1 MVLCFFFAMDDLL
14 ERPTYTAPVGIGAA
28 ASADDPDNANQ
39 SSDEDDGGPDWT
51 RLP

>member
-1 MVLCFFFAMDDLL
+1 MDDLL
-14 ERPTYTAPVGIGAA
+14 ERPTYTAPAGIGAA
-28 ASADDPDNANQ
+28 ASTDDPDNANQ